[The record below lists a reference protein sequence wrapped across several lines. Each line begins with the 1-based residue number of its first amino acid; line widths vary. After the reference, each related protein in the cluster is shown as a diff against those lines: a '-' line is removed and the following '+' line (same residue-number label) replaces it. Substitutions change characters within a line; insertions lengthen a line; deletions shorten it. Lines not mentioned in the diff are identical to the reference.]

1 MLKQVKFIP
10 LILLFIGLNCTKN
23 SGAQVISLVNFD
35 LIKDRIMNRQ
45 TPYFYPRMLA
55 RLNKKDTSLNHI
67 DYHHLYY
74 GSVFLKGYQPYG
86 ISNLKKSFLDT
97 YEDKNYK
104 KAVSIGENVLKE
116 NPVDL
121 EVLLKLSISHLELG
135 NDVEKRA
142 YAIQY
147 FSFLD
152 VIYRSGTGSNFNS
165 AYVVISVD
173 HEYFILSDLGLT
185 AEAQY
190 LENDCDVLKIKR
202 QDQPKIKGKKK
213 IKELYFNVKQPLMSL
228 SKTYK
233 DVDLPEPDED

>member
-1 MLKQVKFIP
+1 MNNPFKFKYI
-10 LILLFIGLNCTKN
+10 LLLFIGLSWSNFA
-23 SGAQVISLVNFD
+23 SSQVISLVNFD
-35 LIKDRIMNRQ
+35 LIKDQIMNVNS
-45 TPYFYPRMLA
+45 PYFYPALVA
-55 RLNKKDTSLNHI
+55 RLKRRDTTLNHI

-74 GSVFLKGYQPYG
+74 GSVFLRNYQPYG
-86 ISNLKKSFLDT
+86 VSNLKKEFLDA
-97 YEDKNYK
+97 YQDKNYK
-104 KAVSIGENVLKE
+104 KTVELGPTVLKE

-121 EVLLKLSISHLELG
+121 EVLLKMSISHLELG
-135 NDVEKRA
+135 NAGEKRA

-152 VIYRSGTGSNFNS
+152 VIYRSGTGQNTNS

-173 HEYFILSDLGLT
+173 HEYFILSDLSLT
-185 AEAQY
+185 AVAQY

-202 QDQPKIKGKKK
+202 QNQPKIKGKKK

-233 DVDLPEPDED
+233 DADLPEPDDE